1 MYNIKH
7 CVIACLCLVGLIAV
21 MPEAANAGTKPML
34 NSKLEETVRA
44 VKSAGSPM
52 EQIRAAQHL
61 AELTKGV
68 PALSVDDAT
77 VSDITSLLD
86 MPEDAVR
93 GWVAAALGHL
103 GRRAK
108 VAAPKLLALL
118 PEADCMQGDLTSAA
132 SIRPALKRMGVEPP
146 PAPTYSDCQ
155 KAK

>member
-1 MYNIKH
+1 MRRKNDRMIG
-7 CVIACLCLVGLIAV
+7 CICFAV
-21 MPEAANAGTKPML
+21 WLATMPDIANAGTNSML
-34 NSKLEETVRA
+34 NSKLEQTVQA
-44 VKSAGSPM
+44 VRSAGSPM
-52 EQIRAAQHL
+52 EQIKSAQHL

-68 PALSVDDAT
+68 APSSVSDAT

-108 VAAPKLLALL
+108 LAVPKLLALL

-155 KAK
+155 KRR

>member
-1 MYNIKH
+1 
-7 CVIACLCLVGLIAV
+7 
-21 MPEAANAGTKPML
+21 ML
-34 NSKLEETVRA
+34 NSELEQTVRT
-44 VKSAGSPM
+44 VKSAESLV
-52 EQIRAAQHL
+52 EQIKAAQHL

-68 PALSVDDAT
+68 APSSVDSAT
-77 VSDITSLLD
+77 ISDIASLLD

-103 GRRAK
+103 GHRAK

-146 PAPTYSDCQ
+146 PAPTYNECQ